1 MGIGRDP
8 EEWTSEQRAALASDI
23 DRELEEVLER
33 MGRLG
38 RSLAEE
44 TVLFDYLKGRQRR
57 HRLEEEGL
65 PF

>member
-1 MGIGRDP
+1 MGIGPDP
-8 EEWTSEQRAALASDI
+8 EEWTLEQRAALASDV
-23 DRELEEVLER
+23 DRQLEEVLDR

-57 HRLEEEGL
+57 HRLEEDGL
-65 PF
+65 LF